1 MKIIKNKFFI
11 LSLVFIIALSAY
23 FLSSIRSSKKEATVY
38 TSIEEPT
45 LPIVWVDMADRRM
58 NCMRGYITDPGVNAL
73 YDTLTVL
80 SQERRLGL
88 HVSEEGIA
96 VTGIAYE
103 IRSAD
108 LKDLI
113 DKGEVSDFSSQSNQ
127 IDFSIPIENYLSE
140 WKEYRLDLVL
150 TTEDKGEV
158 HYYSRLMLGSQ
169 DVLMQML
176 DHTTSFSER
185 NFDYN
190 AARENTTFLESDE
203 TGDNTTLARV
213 NLKSSYDQLTY
224 RQLGLKPIGVKDVRL
239 CSYDG
244 NMGEVKISFLAGR
257 ETQEGINESYEIT
270 ESFTMRMGA
279 ERLYMM
285 DYTREMREVFLGDR
299 HLFSGEKI
307 ELGINDIRDVSA
319 MSNEEGSHIAF
330 VVNRDL
336 LLIEKK
342 TEKRIDRE
350 VQNIY
355 IKKLYSFRSGTDS
368 GLRSNF
374 DKHGIKILRV
384 AEDGGV
390 DFIVYGYMNRGP
402 HEGRTGLLLN
412 RYDPQKNIIVEQCF
426 VPLALSAEEIFEY
439 VATLSYIGE
448 NNMFY
453 VKLGNAVYGIDTR
466 SSDYIVVADR
476 LGDQSFAVSPLGK
489 RFAWQSVPGENG
501 AEAINFMNL
510 DTGEKKEIKAQ
521 EGELL
526 CTKGFIDTDLVIGRS
541 EDSDLWNVNQKPMPI
556 PHNAID
562 IIDDALVSQEHYK
575 RVGNYITD
583 VEVDGSRIH
592 LKLLIKTGEGSFS
605 EVTQDTIVCNSE
617 LKSEII
623 KNLGTSDSEEKGR
636 LCHVLTGGSKEANL
650 HALTVP
656 GSISYENAD
665 ALNIELEGLG
675 GRYFAYGKGRLIESF
690 SDPVKA
696 IQAAYPQMGTVRYQ
710 GQVFY
715 ARAATLGANSLKNPS
730 LKAEEYLNAR
740 EEGQLTGLRGISL
753 RQSFYYIS
761 RGFPILAFLRDQRPV
776 IIYAYDRN
784 MLTLYD
790 VENQNTFKMGIEEAE
805 AVFSS
810 SYNDFSC
817 FFTFY

>member
-11 LSLVFIIALSAY
+11 LSLVFLIALSAY
-23 FLSSIRSSKKEATVY
+23 FLSSIRSNKKEATAY

-45 LPIVWVDMADRRM
+45 LPVVWVDMADRRM

-80 SQERRLGL
+80 PQDRKLGL
-88 HVSEEGIA
+88 HISEGSIA
-96 VTGIAYE
+96 VTGISYE

-108 LKDLI
+108 LSDLI
-113 DKGEVSDFSSQSNQ
+113 DKGEVADFASRNNQ
-127 IDFSIPIENYLSE
+127 IDFIIPIENYLSE
-140 WKEYRLDLVL
+140 WKEYRLDLAL
-150 TTEDKGEV
+150 TTENKGEV

-169 DVLMQML
+169 DVLIQML

-203 TGDNTTLARV
+203 TGDNTTLSRV

-224 RQLGLKPIGVKDVRL
+224 RKLGLNPIGVKDVRL

-244 NMGEVKISFLAGR
+244 NMGEVRIDFLAGR
-257 ETQEGINESYEIT
+257 ETKEGITEFYEIS

-285 DYTREMREVFLGDR
+285 DYTREMREVFLGDS
-299 HLFSGEKI
+299 HLFSDEKI
-307 ELGINDIRDVSA
+307 QLGINEMKDISA
-319 MSNEEGSHIAF
+319 LSNAAGTHIAF

-336 LLIEKK
+336 ILAEKK
-342 TEKRIDRE
+342 KEKRIDKE
-350 VQNIY
+350 IQNIY
-355 IKKLYSFRSGTDS
+355 VKKLYSFRSGTDS

-384 AEDGGV
+384 GEDGGV
-390 DFIVYGYMNRGP
+390 EFIVYGYMNRGP
-402 HEGRTGLLLN
+402 HEGRTGVALN
-412 RYDPQKNIIVEQCF
+412 RYDAQKNIIVEQCF
-426 VPLALSAEEIFEY
+426 IPLALSAEEIFEY
-439 VATLSYIGE
+439 VSTLSYIGE

-453 VKLGNAVYGIDTR
+453 IKLGNAVYGIDTR

-476 LGDQSFAVSPLGK
+476 LSDESYAVSPLGK
-489 RFAWQSVPGENG
+489 RFAWQSESDQDG
-501 AEAINFMNL
+501 ADAINFMNL
-510 DTGEKKEIKAQ
+510 DTGEKKEIRAQ

-541 EDSDLWNVNQKPMPI
+541 DSSDLWNVNRKPMPI

-562 IIDDALVSQEHYK
+562 IIDDNLVSQEHYK
-575 RVGNYITD
+575 RVGNYITE

-592 LKLLIKTGEGSFS
+592 LNLLNKMGEGSFS
-605 EVTQDTIVCNSE
+605 EVTQDTIVCNTELESE
-617 LKSEII
+617 EIKDI
-623 KNLGTSDSEEKGR
+623 AYDISEEKGR
-636 LCHVLTGGSKEANL
+636 LYYVTIAGDKGAIL
-650 HALTVP
+650 HPLSVP
-656 GSISYENAD
+656 ESISYENAN
-665 ALNIELEGLG
+665 AFNIELEGFG
-675 GRYFAYGKGRLIESF
+675 GRYFAYGKGRLIGSF
-690 SDPVKA
+690 SDPAEA
-696 IQAAYPQMGTVRYQ
+696 IREAYLQMGSVRHQ
-710 GQVFY
+710 GQMFY
-715 ARAATLGANSLKNPS
+715 ARAATLGAKSLKNPS
-730 LKAEEYLNAR
+730 LKAEEYLSAR
-740 EEGQLTGLRGISL
+740 EQDQLTALRGISL
-753 RQSFYYIS
+753 KQSFYYIG
-761 RGFPILAFLRDQRPV
+761 RGFPILAFLKDQRPV
-776 IIYAYDRN
+776 IIYAYDRSS
-784 MLTLYD
+784 LTLYD
-790 VENQNTFKMGIEEAE
+790 IENQNTFKMGIEEAE